1 MVFYKLK
8 ETYKIK
14 YYSPAEEKLNIISHA
29 VGFVLSIVGFISL
42 ISISYSYGNFKDIV
56 SSIIFGTSLMILF
69 ASSTIYHSST
79 KPELR
84 IRLRI
89 LDHASIYILI
99 AGTYTP
105 FALITLHG
113 TVGWTIFGISWGLAL
128 IGIILKIFFTGRFRI
143 LSTIMYVLMGWII
156 IFAIKPLM
164 NGLSAEGLYWLFSGG
179 IFYTVG
185 AVLYAI
191 KGIKFNHAIFHIFVL
206 FGAYCHFTAVYFYV
220 LTK

>member
-1 MVFYKLK
+1 MKN
-8 ETYKIK
+8 TDKIK
-14 YYSPAEEKLNIISHA
+14 YYSPTEEKLNIISHA
-29 VGFVLSIVGFISL
+29 IGFCLSIVGFVFL
-42 ISISYSYGNFKDIV
+42 ISISIFNGNIRYFV
-56 SSIIFGTSLMILF
+56 SSGIFGASLIILF

-89 LDHASIYILI
+89 LDHASIYVLI

-113 TVGWTIFGISWGLAL
+113 TVGWTIFSISWGLAI
-128 IGIILKIFFTGRFRI
+128 IGIILKFFFTGKFRI

-156 IFAIKPLM
+156 IFAIKPLI
-164 NGLSAEGLYWLFSGG
+164 NNLSTEGLYWLFTGG

-185 AVLYAI
+185 AILYAI

-206 FGAYCHFTAVYFYV
+206 FGAFCHSRSASADFSGNPY
-220 LTK
+220 K